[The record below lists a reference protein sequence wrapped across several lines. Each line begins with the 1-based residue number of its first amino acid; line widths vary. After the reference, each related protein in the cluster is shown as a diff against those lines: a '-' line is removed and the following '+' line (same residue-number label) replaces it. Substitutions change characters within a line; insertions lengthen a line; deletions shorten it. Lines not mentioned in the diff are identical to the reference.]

1 LENDHAGIPLK
12 KSDPVVGYKE
22 TVQAESSMVALSKSQ
37 NKHNRIYMTAAPLD
51 EELSKAIETGKVAP
65 RDDFKIRARLMAD
78 EFGWDVTEAR
88 KIWCFGPEGTG
99 PNLLV
104 DTTKAVQYLNEIKD
118 SCVAGFQWASK
129 EGACAEENL
138 RGVRFNIMDVTLH
151 SDSIHRGTGQIMPTT
166 RRVMLASQLL
176 STPGLQEPMFLVEI
190 QVPESAQG
198 GVYSCLNVRRGH
210 VFHSEQRVG
219 TPMYTMRAY
228 LPVSES
234 FGFNADLRQATGGQ
248 AFPQSVFDHWSLMN
262 GTPIEKDSKLQ
273 ALTVSIRTRSQ
284 FLTAF
289 LTMWST
295 ELTSFHVLAL
305 PVLSYRGSQ
314 ARGSHLRPVLR
325 QALNGLYDGICIGS
339 LNVHVAHVELPL
351 YIYCNRMTT
360 PAAVRG

>member
-1 LENDHAGIPLK
+1 LK

-37 NKHNRIYMTAAPLD
+37 NKHNRLYMTAAPLD

-273 ALTVSIRTRSQ
+273 ALTVAIRTRK
-284 FLTAF
+284 
-289 LTMWST
+289 
-295 ELTSFHVLAL
+295 
-305 PVLSYRGSQ
+305 
-314 ARGSHLRPVLR
+314 
-325 QALNGLYDGICIGS
+325 GLKPEVPTYDQYYDK
-339 LNVHVAHVELPL
+339 L
-351 YIYCNRMTT
+351 
-360 PAAVRG
+360 

>member
-1 LENDHAGIPLK
+1 MSGEDERLIRTLLLATLQDLENDHAGIPLK

-51 EELSKAIETGKVAP
+51 EELTKAIESGKVAP

-190 QVPESAQG
+190 QCPESAQG
-198 GVYSCLNVRRGH
+198 GVYVSVWAGLRLDGLVVSKTLIVRC
-210 VFHSEQRVG
+210 S
-219 TPMYTMRAY
+219 Y
-228 LPVSES
+228 L
-234 FGFNADLRQATGGQ
+234 
-248 AFPQSVFDHWSLMN
+248 
-262 GTPIEKDSKLQ
+262 
-273 ALTVSIRTRSQ
+273 
-284 FLTAF
+284 
-289 LTMWST
+289 
-295 ELTSFHVLAL
+295 
-305 PVLSYRGSQ
+305 
-314 ARGSHLRPVLR
+314 
-325 QALNGLYDGICIGS
+325 
-339 LNVHVAHVELPL
+339 LPL
-351 YIYCNRMTT
+351 ARVISVSDTRR
-360 PAAVRG
+360 P